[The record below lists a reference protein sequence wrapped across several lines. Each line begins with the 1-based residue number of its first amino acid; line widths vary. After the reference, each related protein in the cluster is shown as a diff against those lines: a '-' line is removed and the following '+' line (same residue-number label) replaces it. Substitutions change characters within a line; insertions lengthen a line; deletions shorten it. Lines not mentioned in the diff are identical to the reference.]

1 MNVDKIQTL
10 IEEVN
15 DKGIQL
21 TNILTQIREL
31 GGDSQC
37 VTIAAQD
44 LEAALTWMVR
54 GIKKINPQ

>member
-1 MNVDKIQTL
+1 MNVDKIQAL

-15 DKGIQL
+15 DQGIQL

-54 GIKKINPQ
+54 GIKKISSQ

>member
-1 MNVDKIQTL
+1 MNLDKVQAL

-15 DKGIQL
+15 DRGIQL

-37 VTIAAQD
+37 ITIAAQD

-54 GIKKINPQ
+54 GIKKISSQ

>member
-1 MNVDKIQTL
+1 MNVDKIQAL

-21 TNILTQIREL
+21 TNILAQIREL

-44 LEAALTWMVR
+44 LEGALTWMVR
-54 GIKKINPQ
+54 GIKKISPQ

>member
-1 MNVDKIQTL
+1 MNVDKIQAL
-10 IEEVN
+10 IEDVN

-21 TNILTQIREL
+21 TNILAQIREL

-44 LEAALTWMVR
+44 LEAALTWMAR
-54 GIKKINPQ
+54 M

>member
-1 MNVDKIQTL
+1 MNVDKIQAL

-15 DKGIQL
+15 DQGTQL

-54 GIKKINPQ
+54 GIKKISSQ

>member
-1 MNVDKIQTL
+1 MNVDKIQAL

-15 DKGIQL
+15 DQGTQL
-21 TNILTQIREL
+21 TNILTQIRGL
-31 GGDSQC
+31 GGDPQC

-54 GIKKINPQ
+54 GIKKISPQ

>member
-1 MNVDKIQTL
+1 MNVDKVQAL
-10 IEEVN
+10 LEEVN

-37 VTIAAQD
+37 ITIAAQD

-54 GIKKINPQ
+54 GIKKISSQ

>member
-15 DKGIQL
+15 DKGTQL

-54 GIKKINPQ
+54 GIKKISSQ

>member
-1 MNVDKIQTL
+1 MNVDEIQAL
-10 IEEVN
+10 IKEVN

-21 TNILTQIREL
+21 TDILTQIREL

-54 GIKKINPQ
+54 GIKKINLR

>member
-1 MNVDKIQTL
+1 MNADEIQAL
-10 IEEVN
+10 IKEVN

-21 TNILTQIREL
+21 TDILTQIREL

-44 LEAALTWMVR
+44 LETALTWMVR
-54 GIKKINPQ
+54 GIKKINLQ

>member
-1 MNVDKIQTL
+1 MNVDKIQAL

-15 DKGIQL
+15 DKGTQL

-44 LEAALTWMVR
+44 LETALTWMVR
-54 GIKKINPQ
+54 GIKKISPQ

>member
-1 MNVDKIQTL
+1 MHIDKIEAL

-21 TNILTQIREL
+21 SNILTQIREQ

-37 VTIAAQD
+37 ITIAAQD

-54 GIKKINPQ
+54 GIKKISPQ

>member
-54 GIKKINPQ
+54 GIKKISSQ

>member
-1 MNVDKIQTL
+1 MNVDKIQAL

-15 DKGIQL
+15 DQGTQL

-37 VTIAAQD
+37 VTIAAPD

-54 GIKKINPQ
+54 GIKKISPQ

>member
-1 MNVDKIQTL
+1 MNVDKIQAL

-54 GIKKINPQ
+54 GIKKIGHQ

>member
-1 MNVDKIQTL
+1 MDVDKIQTL

-54 GIKKINPQ
+54 GIKKISSQ

>member
-1 MNVDKIQTL
+1 MNVDEIQAL
-10 IEEVN
+10 IKEVN

-21 TNILTQIREL
+21 TDILTQIREL

-54 GIKKINPQ
+54 GIKKINLQ